1 MNPPSAPRPATSI
14 RPWLIALGLWLALAA
29 VVAVAL
35 WHLRRDAV
43 NVQARELDLLSLA
56 LTDELD
62 RGLRGAEEGL
72 HALRAE
78 LSEGHLAVSG
88 AEAGR
93 ALSTRANLM
102 PLVRTLWLVDREG
115 HVFASSDATTAPD
128 LATFSPALGKL
139 ADGAV
144 AVSRPFMDPRTN
156 SSLVA
161 LAARF
166 DLAPGRSGG
175 WIIAA
180 MPGSTLLGAF
190 AAARPAADARMAV
203 SRSDGALLAGANL
216 TKSTLDATGVAV
228 RLANR
233 PGVEVR
239 KFSDD
244 SQRLVGLHSVP
255 RYDLDVMVSRDLGAV
270 LMSWRGAA
278 ELTTLAFAV
287 LLAIMALSVYLVQ
300 RADQRRRELQHALQA
315 QRSRASKLES
325 LGTLAGGVA
334 HDFNNVLAGI
344 VGFGEM
350 AQDAAAPGSDQARHL
365 DKVLQA
371 ALRGKALV
379 ERILAFSRGGARASM
394 VFELEPVVEEV
405 LTLLSAS
412 LRPGAVLERAL
423 DAQGARLR
431 GDPTQAFEAIMNL
444 CTNALQAMPAAGML
458 SLHLRRLQVA
468 SPRVLS
474 HSPLAVGN
482 YLALSVSDQG
492 GGITP
497 DVMDHLFEPFFTTR
511 AAQSGTGLGL
521 AVVFGVV
528 AEFGGAIDVK
538 SAPRPAKA
546 DRPPR
551 GSSKV
556 AKPHLLESNPG
567 QGARFTLYLP
577 ECTDALDAPQPSS
590 EWAPGGAGQRLL
602 VVDDEPGLVALAEEM
617 LKGLGYDPVGC
628 SDSTVAL
635 QLLRADP
642 QRFAAVITDEVMP
655 RLSGTQLTAALR
667 QHCPHLPVLLVS
679 GYGGGLL
686 AQRAAAAGV
695 TRVLVKPLQRADLA
709 RALAELLHGDPSD
722 R

>member
-1 MNPPSAPRPATSI
+1 MNPPSAPRSATSI

-29 VVAVAL
+29 VAAVAL

-43 NVQARELDLLSLA
+43 NVQARELNLLSLA
-56 LTDELD
+56 LTDEID
-62 RGLRGAEEGL
+62 RGLRGAEAGL
-72 HALRAE
+72 QALRAE
-78 LSEGHLAVSG
+78 LSAGHLPVSG
-88 AEAGR
+88 AAAVR

-102 PLVRTLWLVDREG
+102 PLVRTLWLLDRQG
-115 HVFASSDATTAPD
+115 QVLSSSDTTTAPE
-128 LATFSPALGKL
+128 LASFSPALGPL

-144 AVSRPFMDPRTN
+144 AVSRPFTDPRNN

-166 DLAPGRSGG
+166 DLAPGGSGSAGG

-180 MPGSTLLGAF
+180 MPGATLLGAF
-190 AAARPAADARMAV
+190 SAAQPAADARMAV
-203 SRSDGALLAGANL
+203 SRSDGALLAGTNV
-216 TKSTLDATGVAV
+216 TESRVDETGVAV

-239 KFSDD
+239 QFSDD
-244 SQRLVGLHSVP
+244 SQRLVGLYSVP
-255 RYDLDVMVSRDLGAV
+255 RYQLDVMVSRDLGVV

-278 ELTTLAFAV
+278 ELTGLAFAL
-287 LLAIMALSVYLVQ
+287 LLAIMALAVYLVQ
-300 RADQRRRELQHALQA
+300 RADQRRGDLQRALQA
-315 QRSRASKLES
+315 QRARASKLES

-379 ERILAFSRGGARASM
+379 ERILAFSRGGSRLSM

-538 SAPRPAKA
+538 S
-546 DRPPR
+546 
-551 GSSKV
+551 
-556 AKPHLLESNPG
+556 LPG

-577 ECTDALDAPQPSS
+577 ECTDALDPPDPLP
-590 EWAPGGAGQRLL
+590 EGAPGGGGQRLL
-602 VVDDEPGLVALAEEM
+602 VVDDEPGLVALAEEL

-667 QHCPHLPVLLVS
+667 QHAPHLPVLLVS
-679 GYGGGLL
+679 GYGGALL

-695 TRVLVKPLQRADLA
+695 TRLLAKPLQRADLA
-709 RALAELLHGDPSD
+709 RALAELLHGVASD
-722 R
+722 RPPTRSSTPAEN

>member
-1 MNPPSAPRPATSI
+1 MNPSSAPRPATSL

-88 AEAGR
+88 AEIGR
-93 ALSTRANLM
+93 LLSTRANLM
-102 PLVRTLWLVDREG
+102 PLVRTLWLVDHQG
-115 HVFASSDATTAPD
+115 QVFASSDPTSAPD
-128 LATFSPALGKL
+128 LASFSPALGML

-144 AVSRPFMDPRTN
+144 AFSRPYMDPRTN

-161 LAARF
+161 LATRF
-166 DLAPGRSGG
+166 ELAPGRSGG

-203 SRSDGALLAGANL
+203 TRSDGALLAGTHLA
-216 TKSTLDATGVAV
+216 KSTLEATGVTV
-228 RLANR
+228 RLENR

-255 RYDLDVMVSRDLGAV
+255 RYQLDVMVSRDLGAV

-300 RADQRRRELQHALQA
+300 RADQRRRELQRALQA
-315 QRSRASKLES
+315 QRARASKLES

-379 ERILAFSRGGARASM
+379 ERILAFSRGGARAST

-458 SLHLRRLQVA
+458 SLHLRRLQVLT
-468 SPRVLS
+468 PRVLS
-474 HSPLAVGN
+474 HSSLAAGN
-482 YLALSVSDQG
+482 YLVLSVSDQG
-492 GGITP
+492 GGITS

-538 SAPRPAKA
+538 SAP
-546 DRPPR
+546 
-551 GSSKV
+551 
-556 AKPHLLESNPG
+556 G
-567 QGARFTLYLP
+567 QGTRFTLYFP
-577 ECTDALDAPQPSS
+577 ECLDALDAPPPSS
-590 EWAPGGAGQRLL
+590 QWAPGGAGQRLL
-602 VVDDEPGLVALAEEM
+602 VVDDEPELAALAEEM
-617 LKGLGYDPVGC
+617 LRGLGYDPVGC

-667 QHCPHLPVLLVS
+667 QLCPQLPVLLVS
-679 GYGGGLL
+679 GYGGALL

-709 RALAELLHGDPSD
+709 RALAELLHRVPSD